1 MLPAEHFIAHGECLL
16 SAVRAVFNLALGAE
30 NPINKRT
37 ASNALLQMLNTICK
51 RVTQIQPRLTSGSSE
66 CSSRTVSEALDIYYN
81 VPGAGFHSHN
91 SPHSAKG
98 SGTQLDHMAGV
109 LSPQVPAAGMQG
121 QLQYQLSDAGG
132 PALYNPDALTTTAG
146 NGVGCD
152 AVPGKQSEGGCL
164 SSVLCRASWSRITLL
179 RVGLF
184 VIATSASCYVM
195 ARASSPVSA
204 MLRM

>member
-132 PALYNPDALTTTAG
+132 PAAYNPDALTTAAG
-146 NGVGCD
+146 NGVVCD
-152 AVPGKQSEGGCL
+152 AVPGKQYGREGSVKVRHYAVRPGCE
-164 SSVLCRASWSRITLL
+164 SR
-179 RVGLF
+179 
-184 VIATSASCYVM
+184 SC
-195 ARASSPVSA
+195 A
-204 MLRM
+204 